1 VVIDTA
7 KLKISTKS
15 MVAAVF
21 TLGSLLQ
28 IGVVHDY
35 VLSLAHDHPH
45 VVAFTAT
52 ITGIYGL
59 LHNPE
64 VQDALGIKR
73 TVEVKETTEEVSLA
87 KPESSK

>member
-1 VVIDTA
+1 MIIDTA
-7 KLKISTKS
+7 KLKVSTKS
-15 MVAAVF
+15 MVAAVLA
-21 TLGSLLQ
+21 LGSVLQ

-35 VLSLAHDHPH
+35 VLTLAQTHPH
-45 VVAFTAT
+45 MVAAVGT

-73 TVEVKETTEEVSLA
+73 TVEVKETTETVSL
-87 KPESSK
+87 PGSEIR